1 MQILMSALLTLMAV
15 IKAVPTLSDDVSAG
29 VIVDTCSPAIEGLV
43 WISMSV
49 QLAHTTA
56 SNAVSIL
63 LEDSDVNATQDFN
76 SILIRGPVL
85 VS

>member
-1 MQILMSALLTLMAV
+1 MQISMSALLTLMVV
-15 IKAVPTLSDDVSAG
+15 IKAVPTLLDHFSAIA
-29 VIVDTCSPAIEGLV
+29 IVDTDSPAIEDLV